1 MKILGAII
9 AGGESKRMGEE
20 KALLTLA
27 GVTILERIASRL
39 RIQVDDVILNANG
52 DTSRFSN
59 LGIPIIPDLLTTIAT
74 PLAGLH
80 AVLRYG
86 AENNFD
92 AVVTVPSDSPFI
104 PLDLVSRL
112 LEAGE
117 EKGAAIAR
125 SHDQEHYLTAI
136 WTTQLSRPLEKLILQ
151 DNMRRMQDFVTRVE
165 APSVLWSDQPHD
177 PFFNINTP
185 DDLKIAERIAKGE
198 A

>member
-1 MKILGAII
+1 MKILGSII
-9 AGGESKRMGEE
+9 AGGTSSRMGEE
-20 KALLTLA
+20 KALLKLDGITL
-27 GVTILERIASRL
+27 LERLASRL
-39 RIQVDDVILNANG
+39 RIQVDEVILNANG
-52 DTSRFSN
+52 DLSRFSESK
-59 LGIPIIPDLLTTIAT
+59 ISVVPDLLTTIAT

-86 AENNFD
+86 ADNDFD

-125 SHDQEHYLTAI
+125 SHDQEHYLTGI

-151 DNMRRMQDFVTRVE
+151 DNLRRMQDFVTKVQAE
-165 APSVLWSDQPHD
+165 SVLWSDQPHD

-185 DDLKIAERIAKGE
+185 NDLKIATRIAKGE

>member
-1 MKILGAII
+1 
-9 AGGESKRMGEE
+9 
-20 KALLTLA
+20 
-27 GVTILERIASRL
+27 
-39 RIQVDDVILNANG
+39 VILNANG
-52 DTSRFSN
+52 DTSRFSDS
-59 LGIPIIPDLLTTIAT
+59 GISIIPDLLTTIAT

-80 AVLRYG
+80 AVLRHG

-125 SHDQEHYLTAI
+125 SHNQEHYLTGI
-136 WTTQLSRPLEKLILQ
+136 WTTALSRPLEKLILQ
-151 DNMRRMQDFVTRVE
+151 ENMRRMQDFVTKVE
-165 APSVLWSDQPHD
+165 AENVLWSDQPHD
-177 PFFNINTP
+177 PFFNINTK
-185 DDLKIAERIAKGE
+185 DDFEIATRIAKGE

>member
-1 MKILGAII
+1 MKLLGAII
-9 AGGESKRMGEE
+9 AGGTSSRMGEE
-20 KALLTLA
+20 KALLKLD

-39 RIQVDDVILNANG
+39 RIQVDGVILNANG
-52 DTSRFSN
+52 DISRFSN
-59 LGIPIIPDLLTTIAT
+59 SGVPIIADVLTSVAT

-80 AVLRYG
+80 SVLRYG
-86 AENNFD
+86 AENHFD

-125 SHDQEHYLTAI
+125 SHEHEHYLTGI

-151 DNMRRMQDFVTRVE
+151 ENLRRMQDFVTRVE

-177 PFFNINTP
+177 PFFNINTKE
-185 DDLKIAERIAKGE
+185 DLEIAERIAKGE

>member
-20 KALLTLA
+20 KALLKLD

-39 RIQVDDVILNANG
+39 RIQVDEVILNANG
-52 DTSRFSN
+52 DNARFANS
-59 LGIPIIPDLLTTIAT
+59 GIPFIADLLTTIAT

-86 AENNFD
+86 DENNFD

-125 SHDQEHYLTAI
+125 SHDQEHYLTGI
-136 WTTQLSRPLEKLILQ
+136 WTTALSRPLEKLILHE
-151 DNMRRMQDFVTRVE
+151 NLRRMQDFVSRVE

-185 DDLKIAERIAKGE
+185 DDLKIAELIAKGK

>member
-9 AGGESKRMGEE
+9 AGGTSSRMGEE
-20 KALLTLA
+20 KALLKLD

-39 RIQVDDVILNANG
+39 RIQVDEVILNANG
-52 DTSRFSN
+52 EAARFANS
-59 LGIPIIPDLLTTIAT
+59 GIPVISDVLTTIAT

-80 AVLRYG
+80 AVLRHG
-86 AENNFD
+86 VENKFD

-112 LEAGE
+112 LEAGA

-125 SHDQEHYLTAI
+125 SHEQEHYLTGI
-136 WTTQLSRPLEKLILQ
+136 WTTQLSRPLEKLISQ
-151 DNMRRMQDFVTRVE
+151 ESMRRMQDFVTRVE
-165 APSVLWSDQPHD
+165 AVSVLWSDHPHD

-185 DDLKIAERIAKGE
+185 DDLVIAERIAKGE

>member
-9 AGGESKRMGEE
+9 AGGTSSRMGEE
-20 KALLTLA
+20 KALLTLD

-52 DTSRFSN
+52 DTSRFSDS
-59 LGIPIIPDLLTTIAT
+59 GIPIISDLLTTIAT

-80 AVLRYG
+80 AVLRHG

-125 SHDQEHYLTAI
+125 SHDQEHYLTGI
-136 WTTQLSRPLEKLILQ
+136 WTTALSRPLEKLILQ
-151 DNMRRMQDFVTRVE
+151 NNMRRMQDFVTKVE
-165 APSVLWSDQPHD
+165 AENVLWSDQPHD
-177 PFFNINTP
+177 PFFNINTK
-185 DDLKIAERIAKGE
+185 DDFEIAERIAKGE

>member
-9 AGGESKRMGEE
+9 AGGSSSRMGEE
-20 KALLTLA
+20 KALLKLD

-39 RIQVDDVILNANG
+39 RIQVDDVVLNANG
-52 DTSRFSN
+52 DTSRFSDS
-59 LGIPIIPDLLTTIAT
+59 GIPIIPDVLTTIST

-92 AVVTVPSDSPFI
+92 AIVTVPSDSPFI

-125 SHDQEHYLTAI
+125 SHDQEHYLTGI
-136 WTTQLSRPLEKLILQ
+136 WTTALSRPLEKLILQ
-151 DNMRRMQDFVTRVE
+151 ENMRRMQDFVTKVE
-165 APSVLWSDQPHD
+165 AENVLWSDQPHD
-177 PFFNINTP
+177 PFFNINTK
-185 DDLKIAERIAKGE
+185 DDFEIATRIAKGE

>member
-20 KALLTLA
+20 KALLALD
-27 GVTILERIASRL
+27 GVSILERIASRL
-39 RIQVDDVILNANG
+39 RIQVDELVLNANG
-52 DTSRFSN
+52 DISRFANSR
-59 LGIPIIPDLLTTIAT
+59 IQIVPDLLTAIAT

-80 AVLRYG
+80 AVLHHG

-125 SHDQEHYLTAI
+125 SHDQEHYLTGI
-136 WTTQLSRPLEKLILQ
+136 WTTALSRPLEKLILQ
-151 DNMRRMQDFVTRVE
+151 ENLRRMQDFVTKVE
-165 APSVLWSDQPHD
+165 AESVLWSDQPHD
-177 PFFNINTP
+177 PFFNINTKG
-185 DDLKIAERIAKGE
+185 DFEIAERIARGE

>member
-20 KALLTLA
+20 KALLKLD

-39 RIQVDDVILNANG
+39 RIQVDEVILNANG
-52 DTSRFSN
+52 DNTRFANS
-59 LGIPIIPDLLTTIAT
+59 GIPFIADLLTTIAT

-86 AENNFD
+86 DENNFD

-125 SHDQEHYLTAI
+125 SHDQEHYLTGI
-136 WTTQLSRPLEKLILQ
+136 WTTALSRPLEKLILHE
-151 DNMRRMQDFVTRVE
+151 NLRRMQDFVSRVE

-185 DDLKIAERIAKGE
+185 DDLKIAELIAKGK